1 MNGLRAT
8 LSRVGLFVGKD
19 VLTGNDFD
27 GFNSP
32 IEAFPLNLTFSPV
45 GRNSVARPS
54 DSACLAVGLYS
65 GLGSS

>member
-1 MNGLRAT
+1 
-8 LSRVGLFVGKD
+8 
-19 VLTGNDFD
+19 VLPGNDFD

-32 IEAFPLNLTFSPV
+32 IEAFPLNLTFYPV